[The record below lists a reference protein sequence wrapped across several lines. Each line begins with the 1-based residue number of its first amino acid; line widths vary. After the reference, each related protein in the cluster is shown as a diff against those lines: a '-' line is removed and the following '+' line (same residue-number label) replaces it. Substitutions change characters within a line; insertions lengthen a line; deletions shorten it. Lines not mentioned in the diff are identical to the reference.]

1 VCDAACFA
9 PLALD
14 SIHHWPLFT
23 EEEEMIATTDTK
35 LGGTKLP
42 ESQEIA
48 TKLSESQQLAAKL
61 PKLNMPLPGPNA
73 KRVVELDT
81 KYVSP
86 SYTRDY
92 PLVAKRG
99 QGAMIEDVDGN
110 VFLDFAAG
118 IAVCATGHCHPEVV
132 AAIQKQAAE
141 LIHLSGTDFYYEG
154 MPLLAEKLSSISPG
168 KESKLVYFGN
178 SGAEAIEA
186 AIKLVKYHTK
196 RDKLIAFHGAFHG
209 RTMGALSLTAS
220 RAIQRRGFGTLL
232 SGVFHMPYP
241 DTYRGT
247 YGVRPECAAA
257 DCLSYLENELF
268 RRRVD
273 PEEVAGIFI
282 EPIQGEGGYIL
293 APAEFLQGL
302 QKICGKYG
310 IMLVADEVQSGM
322 GRTGKW
328 WAVDH
333 AGVEP
338 DIICT
343 AKGIAS
349 GMPLSAVIARESVMD
364 WKPGAHAST
373 FGGNPVCIAASL
385 ATLHLLET
393 KYMANAKRVGEFI
406 LRRTADWT
414 QKFKNVGEVRGRG
427 LMIGIELVKDQK
439 TKEKAQ
445 EMRNRIIQA
454 AYHKGLLIL
463 GSGDTTVRFCP
474 PLLIDEEQA
483 EFAVKTLEE
492 CFREEEAK

>member
-1 VCDAACFA
+1 
-9 PLALD
+9 
-14 SIHHWPLFT
+14 
-23 EEEEMIATTDTK
+23 MIAATE
-35 LGGTKLP
+35 TKLP
-42 ESQEIA
+42 
-48 TKLSESQQLAAKL
+48 QLL
-61 PKLNMPLPGPNA
+61 MPLPGPNA
-73 KRVVELDT
+73 KRVIEQDA
-81 KYVSP
+81 KYVSL

-99 QGAMIEDVDGN
+99 HGAMIEDVDGN

-118 IAVCATGHCHPEVV
+118 IAVCATGHCHPVVV

-141 LIHLSGTDFYYEG
+141 LIHMSGTDFYYEG
-154 MPLLAEKLSSISPG
+154 MPQLAAKLAAIAPG
-168 KESKLVYFGN
+168 QEPKRVYFGN

-186 AIKLVKYHTK
+186 AIKLAKYHTK

-220 RAIQRRGFGTLL
+220 RAVQRKGFGTLL

-247 YGVRPECAAA
+247 YGVRPETAAA
-257 DCLSYLENELF
+257 DCLNYLENELF

-293 APAEFLQGL
+293 APTEFLQGL
-302 QKICGKYG
+302 QRICRKHG
-310 IMLVADEVQSGM
+310 ILLVADEVQSGM

-328 WAVDH
+328 WAVDY
-333 AGVEP
+333 APGVEP

-349 GMPLSAVIARESVMD
+349 GMPLSAMIARSSVMD

-385 ATLHLLET
+385 ATLRLLED
-393 KYMANAKRVGEFI
+393 KYMENARRVGEFI
-406 LRRTADWT
+406 LQRTADWT
-414 QKFKNVGEVRGRG
+414 QRFKIVGEVRGRG
-427 LMIGIELVKDQK
+427 LMIGIEFVRDQK
-439 TKEKAQ
+439 TKEKAADL
-445 EMRNRIIQA
+445 RNQIIQSA
-454 AYHKGLLIL
+454 FHKGLLVL
-463 GSGDTTVRFCP
+463 GSGDTTLRFCP
-474 PLLIDEEQA
+474 PLVIDEEQA
-483 EFAVKTLEE
+483 EFAVRTLED
-492 CFREEEAK
+492 CIREVEKKI